1 MITMTDRQRI
11 LLESKIYPEQIVRY
25 QDRPIQRIGSIDS
38 AGIYR
43 LTQGDLRLK
52 WLTSQL
58 WCPRGR
64 ACPATWCR
72 FALRSRPHGCL
83 LANALNSVSFFFFF
97 LAKLVSMESTY
108 RTSSHPDRRSWWPV
122 SGSSF
127 RLHSDGAGVQMHH
140 STAAGPEQGRRF
152 CEGHV
157 AKSWSS
163 QRQSAWKS

>member
-64 ACPATWCR
+64 ACPAT
-72 FALRSRPHGCL
+72 
-83 LANALNSVSFFFFF
+83 
-97 LAKLVSMESTY
+97 
-108 RTSSHPDRRSWWPV
+108 
-122 SGSSF
+122 
-127 RLHSDGAGVQMHH
+127 
-140 STAAGPEQGRRF
+140 
-152 CEGHV
+152 
-157 AKSWSS
+157 
-163 QRQSAWKS
+163 